1 MKLSSITNKHPEG
14 QWFEYAEGVEVFLVY
29 GGSTAVE
36 SITGAAAAKMQELAS
51 EHDDIENLS
60 DDELKTLE
68 HEAQKAA
75 MLVLAD
81 NYFLDFKGL
90 EDEEGEPLENSQAV
104 RAEIAMKAD
113 HLRNWIDDRICDFS
127 YWT

>member
-29 GGSTAVE
+29 GGSAAVD
-36 SITGAAAAKMQELAS
+36 ILKDTVATKLQELAS
-51 EHDDIENLS
+51 GHSDIENIPEH
-60 DDELKTLE
+60 ELKTIE
-68 HEAQKAA
+68 QETQKAA
-75 MLVLAD
+75 MLKFVE

-90 EDEEGEPLENSQAV
+90 EDDEGEPLENSQAV

-127 YWT
+127 YWS